1 MQKRRLVFSSSVMVL
16 VATRFKAAFLLTAL
30 FMASILCASSAVAQ
44 DQASAARAAA
54 GCGLSQTQ
62 FDVKLDDTLHV
73 LAQPETGKAIVYVF
87 EDDFTGPTMRIGV
100 DGTWTGATTGKSFLY
115 FSVTPGEH
123 SVCTEWQS
131 NVFKKTSERVGGAIS
146 LNVEAGKVYY
156 LRMTF
161 EEVTK
166 ASGRIRLQL
175 TDNAEGQ
182 FLLSSSALSNSHPK
196 K

>member
-1 MQKRRLVFSSSVMVL
+1 MRKRRLVSFGKFLSMVARSTGVL
-16 VATRFKAAFLLTAL
+16 FRAAVITTTVLGTLPAL
-30 FMASILCASSAVAQ
+30 AQ
-44 DQASAARAAA
+44 DQAATARTAA
-54 GCGLSQTQ
+54 GCGPSQVQ
-62 FDVKLDDTLHV
+62 FDVKPDDTLHV
-73 LAQPETGKAIVYVF
+73 LAQPEAGKAMVYVF

-100 DGTWTGATTGKSFLY
+100 DGSWVGATNGKSFIY
-115 FSVTPGEH
+115 FSIAPGEH
-123 SVCTEWQS
+123 NVCTEWQS

-146 LNVEAGKVYY
+146 LNLEAGKVYY

-166 ASGRIRLQL
+166 ASGRIKLDL

>member
-1 MQKRRLVFSSSVMVL
+1 MRKHFCVVFFVL
-16 VATRFKAAFLLTAL
+16 FAVALPA
-30 FMASILCASSAVAQ
+30 IAQ
-44 DQASAARAAA
+44 DQAAAAHTAA
-54 GCGLSQTQ
+54 GCGPAKTQ
-62 FDVKLDDTLHV
+62 FDTKLDGTLHV
-73 LAQPETGKAIVYVF
+73 LAQPEAGKAIVYVF

-100 DGTWTGATTGKSFLY
+100 DGSWAGATNGKSFIY
-115 FSVTPGEH
+115 FTVAPGEH

-131 NVFKKTSERVGGAIS
+131 NVFKKTSERVGGAKS
-146 LNVEAGKVYY
+146 LTVEAGKVYY

-166 ASGRIRLQL
+166 ASGRIKLEL

-182 FLLSSSALSNSHPK
+182 FLLSSSALSNSQPK

>member
-1 MQKRRLVFSSSVMVL
+1 MRKRRLVSFGKFLSMVARSTGVL
-16 VATRFKAAFLLTAL
+16 FRAAVITTTVLGTLPAL
-30 FMASILCASSAVAQ
+30 AQ
-44 DQASAARAAA
+44 DQAATARTAA
-54 GCGLSQTQ
+54 GCGPSQVQ
-62 FDVKLDDTLHV
+62 FDVKPDDTLHV
-73 LAQPETGKAIVYVF
+73 LAQPEAGKAMVYVF

-100 DGTWTGATTGKSFLY
+100 DGSWVGATNGKSFIY
-115 FSVTPGEH
+115 FSIAPGEH
-123 SVCTEWQS
+123 NVCTEWQS

-146 LNVEAGKVYY
+146 LNLEAGKVYY

-166 ASGRIRLQL
+166 ASGRIKLDL
-175 TDNAEGQ
+175 ADNAEGQ